1 MKIEINPIAD
11 KERIHSID
19 VIRGFAL
26 LGIFLV
32 NMAAFHSPDMYKGDS
47 ENLGTIEQ
55 FIRNGIDIFAQAS
68 FYTLFSFLFGF
79 GMVIFIERAREKGL
93 NYKSLFVRRLLVLL
107 LIGAIHAFL
116 IWHGDILITYALIGI
131 ILLFFSDARTKTLL
145 ASGLMILLIPAVLL
159 SGLLFYISFL
169 SPDSATLPKN
179 ETLYQESIENYKYG
193 DFLKVT
199 SQRLH
204 DWYYVNNLEN
214 FLFLVVAILP
224 LFLLGAYVARK
235 KWFSEVQSHKG
246 SIQKMWFLSL
256 MIGIPIKVLPYITA
270 KSIGTDFLQ
279 DSIGGPA
286 LALFYGTSIVL
297 LMEEGKWR
305 KLLLPFSYVGRL
317 SLTNYL
323 LQSIIC
329 TTIFYGYGLG
339 LYGEINHLQGLLLTL
354 FIFIIQI
361 VFSYL
366 WLKKFSYGPMEWVWR
381 SLTYGKTQVLR
392 REKYS

>member
-1 MKIEINPIAD
+1 
-11 KERIHSID
+11 
-19 VIRGFAL
+19 
-26 LGIFLV
+26 
-32 NMAAFHSPDMYKGDS
+32 
-47 ENLGTIEQ
+47 
-55 FIRNGIDIFAQAS
+55 
-68 FYTLFSFLFGF
+68 
-79 GMVIFIERAREKGL
+79 
-93 NYKSLFVRRLLVLL
+93 
-107 LIGAIHAFL
+107 
-116 IWHGDILITYALIGI
+116 
-131 ILLFFSDARTKTLL
+131 
-145 ASGLMILLIPAVLL
+145 MILLIPAVLL